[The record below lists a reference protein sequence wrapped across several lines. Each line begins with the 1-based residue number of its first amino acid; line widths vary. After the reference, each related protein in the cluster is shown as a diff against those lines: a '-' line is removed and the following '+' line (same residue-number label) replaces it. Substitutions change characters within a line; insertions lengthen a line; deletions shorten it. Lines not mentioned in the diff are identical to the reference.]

1 MKKLLLSIFTLVM
14 GTSNFFG
21 QCNVTLKAEKQKIC
35 SDENSTLTALPSDL
49 KSIADF
55 SDIKKVFDV
64 QELKLDQTAISFIT
78 SGLAGGISY
87 PFNETS
93 GEFNMNIQ
101 EVQLKNT
108 VISSGKLMI
117 TIETDLKQDLK
128 VVFELPYFKINGKSL
143 KDSIMVTANT
153 NISGLVSFPKE
164 FDLTNAIVDFS
175 SGDPSKY
182 NIVSYKV
189 KPSIKITSKIFTGTE
204 IGNLKIDL
212 KNLTFTENISY
223 KWFLNNNEL
232 TDKNTPNIEV
242 NKTGTYKVITTSNC
256 GSAEKSIDIQVLE
269 KPTIKLN
276 HKDTTI
282 VIGNQ
287 LTIIATGAKA
297 FLWSTKS
304 DKDTITVKEAGIY
317 SVTGTNEFGCTSS
330 ASIKLD
336 LREKGVGLATI
347 NGLAFKVSPNPTSDL
362 LHITMDEFKNKA
374 ITLADLNGKIVY
386 TQTLTTENTT
396 IVVDSFSKGVYL
408 LNIIDGANT
417 ALKSQ
422 RIVIE

>member
-153 NISGLVSFPKE
+153 NSTGLVSFPKE